1 MTSRTT
7 PVGILVIAIAS
18 LVIVGCTSQTSAVF
32 EALLDP
38 ARAPASSSEAGTA
51 ADAAVDR
58 SASATWWPHPDGYAM
73 ELPAGW
79 SGLAIERAQ
88 SGQLIDAIDA
98 THPGLANRITS
109 ALGDTRSRVSAV
121 AGDLSNDGDLK
132 LLVVV
137 AQPTDGKRANAVK
150 ERVKAQINALPGLT
164 GGPLVP
170 HDVRLSTAKGH
181 RFDYSITD
189 PDLGQ
194 MRVRSYLFRFGSQAY
209 IVSFIASEGAADEA
223 EAMFD
228 SIAESLR
235 FGI

>member
-1 MTSRTT
+1 
-7 PVGILVIAIAS
+7 
-18 LVIVGCTSQTSAVF
+18 
-32 EALLDP
+32 
-38 ARAPASSSEAGTA
+38 
-51 ADAAVDR
+51 
-58 SASATWWPHPDGYAM
+58 M

-121 AGDLSNDGDLK
+121 AGDFSNDGDLK